1 MRGSNPPL
9 VPREVNM
16 PGDRKLSGFAQGLF
30 EVSATKKER
39 LGAIR
44 QTEDG
49 RTFRYA
55 KAGAALTAGQQTYGA
70 AATANHIKVANTGHT
85 AAVGDKVVDILVGAT
100 AVTSDQYVDG
110 YLQVYDGAAGTV
122 GNQYLINSNTPCGS
136 GGYTTLTLATPIR
149 VAHVATDSM
158 SLVPNPFSSV
168 GQMTDLAVHCTG
180 IAHISVAS
188 GYYFWAQTGGQVCS
202 LAGATLTL
210 GSVACGSATTGATE
224 IATGVTSAF
233 IGVAN
238 SYEGVDTKYDPVWM
252 YLH

>member
-1 MRGSNPPL
+1 
-9 VPREVNM
+9 M

-39 LGAIR
+39 LGTIR
-44 QTEDG
+44 QTSDG

-85 AAVGDKVVDILVGAT
+85 AAIGAKTVEILVGAT
-100 AVTSDQYVDG
+100 AVTSDQYADG

-122 GNQYLINSNTPCGS
+122 GTQYLINSNTPCGS
-136 GGYTTLTLATPIR
+136 GGYTILTLDSPLTTAF
-149 VAHVATDSM
+149 VATDSM
-158 SLVPNPFSSV
+158 SLIPHPFSSV

-188 GYYFWAQTGGQVCS
+188 GYYFWVQTGGQVCS
-202 LAGATLTL
+202 LASETLVL
-210 GSVACGSATTGATE
+210 GSVAVGSATTGATG
-224 IATGVTSAF
+224 IAAAYTSAF